1 MNNDLFLNEFP
12 EVEIGA
18 ESQPQSST
26 TMIQHQPITSD
37 MNANTNYI
45 GIIGI
50 VGIVVG
56 ILIVFSIFISRFK
69 KSPQPVAQNY
79 VEENNRPAKRTV
91 TVKNKSKAD
100 NLSVPDNIEDCI
112 IDFLDRT
119 K

>member
-50 VGIVVG
+50 VVG
-56 ILIVFSIFISRFK
+56 ILIVFFIFISRFK
-69 KSPQPVAQNY
+69 KSHQQVEQNY
-79 VEENNRPAKRTV
+79 VKENNRPVRKTV
-91 TVKNKSKAD
+91 TVKNKSKTD